1 MATLCFEDGSCKED
15 FHSIV
20 AAIEP
25 LGLRLGRAPLHDD
38 SELRVLLD
46 RPTLSADEKEQVL
59 VSLDRQI
66 GELAGGEYGGCD
78 LVVLHNDV
86 ENLDAMLSKFTRCHI
101 HPDDEV
107 RYIVDGEGVFGVVL
121 PDGAQVE
128 LTVEAPEY
136 ICVPGGIEHW
146 FRLTSFRR
154 IKAVRI
160 FMEGER
166 WEATFTG
173 TKTRLAP

>member
-1 MATLCFEDGSCKED
+1 MATLCFEDGSREED
-15 FHSIV
+15 FQSIV
-20 AAIEP
+20 AAIKP
-25 LGLRLGRAPLHDD
+25 LGIKLARAPVDD
-38 SELRVLLD
+38 DPELATLLE
-46 RPTLSADEKEQVL
+46 RPALSADDKEQVL
-59 VSLDRQI
+59 ASLDRQI
-66 GELAGGEYGGCD
+66 QELAGGQYGGRD
-78 LVVLHNDV
+78 LVVLHDSV
-86 ENLDAMLSKFTRCHI
+86 ENLDAMLSKFAQCHV

-128 LTVEAPEY
+128 LTVSAPEY
-136 ICVPGGIEHW
+136 ISVPRGIEHW
-146 FRLTSFRR
+146 FHLTNCRR

-173 TKTRLAP
+173 TKTRFG